1 MPASDTGI
9 ERVSRPPVCSRR
21 AFLGLTS
28 AAVGLLGSGATH
40 RAWAAADGRH
50 LEPDDPD
57 LLPPFERL
65 HLPVL
70 RLPIVAGN
78 GAKVPVTV
86 EMTHPMEPG
95 HYISAVRVVNPRDP
109 IPSKG
114 VYYFSPANGRA
125 AVSFQAR
132 MDQGRSEVSVTA
144 ECNLHGPWSSTRS
157 INVADGAG
165 GCAAPAPAP
174 SRVTEDE
181 IRPPAIRI
189 PTWLKGG
196 RIRPDD
202 VVRVELETRHPNRTG
217 LGFRDGKFVQ
227 ESEPF
232 HLKEIEVFYGQER
245 VSRFEGTPAL
255 SDDEFIGFWLRVPRE
270 GLLRALL
277 TNNRG
282 QRFEAARQIRF
293 S

>member
-1 MPASDTGI
+1 MPVSEGRI
-9 ERVSRPPVCSRR
+9 ERASLGSRR
-21 AFLGLTS
+21 AFLGL
-28 AAVGLLGSGATH
+28 AVGLLGNGATR
-40 RAWAAADGRH
+40 RAWGGGDGRH
-50 LEPDDPD
+50 LESDDPD

-70 RLPIVAGN
+70 RLPIVASN
-78 GAKVPVTV
+78 GAKVPVAV

-95 HYISAVRVVNPRDP
+95 HYISAVRVINPRDP

-114 VYYFSPANGRA
+114 VFHLSPANGRA
-125 AVSFQAR
+125 VVSFQAR
-132 MDQGRSEVSVTA
+132 MDQGLSEVSVTA
-144 ECNLHGPWSSTRS
+144 ECNLHGRWSSTRS

-174 SRVTEDE
+174 SRVKDDA

-189 PTWLKGG
+189 PIVLKGG
-196 RIRPDD
+196 RIRRDD

-217 LGFRDGKFVQ
+217 LGFRSGKFVQ

-232 HLKEIEVFYGQER
+232 HLKEIEVSYGQER
-245 VSRFEGTPAL
+245 VSRFEGTSAL
-255 SDDEFIGFWLRVPRE
+255 SDDQFIGFSLRVPYE

-282 QRFEAARQIRF
+282 QRFEAAQQIRF